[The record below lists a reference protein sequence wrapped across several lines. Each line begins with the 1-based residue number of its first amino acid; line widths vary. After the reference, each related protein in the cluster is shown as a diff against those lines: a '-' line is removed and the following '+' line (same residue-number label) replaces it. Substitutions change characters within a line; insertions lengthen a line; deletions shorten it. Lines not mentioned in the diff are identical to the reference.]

1 GEVPTICR
9 RTRVRFPPS
18 PLVKAPDP
26 TRIRGFFSL
35 PPPLPTDDCRQTATD
50 EPSDSGAVTPS
61 TGEVERPAEIANRR
75 AASVCT
81 DRSAEPDRPI
91 GRGPTVPAPEGSCV
105 TRSPCS
111 EKDTA

>member
-1 GEVPTICR
+1 PYVCSSYLFFFLDVATSNEVY
-9 RTRVRFPPS
+9 
-18 PLVKAPDP
+18 
-26 TRIRGFFSL
+26 SL
-35 PPPLPTDDCRQTATD
+35 SLHDALPISD

-61 TGEVERPAEIANRR
+61 TGMVERPAEIANRR
-75 AASVCT
+75 AASVGT

-91 GRGPTVPAPEGSCV
+91 GRGPSVPAPDGSCV